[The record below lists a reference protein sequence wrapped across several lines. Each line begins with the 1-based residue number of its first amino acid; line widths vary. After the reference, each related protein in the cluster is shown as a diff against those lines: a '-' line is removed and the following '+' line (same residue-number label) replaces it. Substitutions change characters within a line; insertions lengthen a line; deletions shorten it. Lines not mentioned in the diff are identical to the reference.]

1 MLTGFSWPPTNIRF
15 SLTRDGGDHLV
26 DEAREVKS
34 KLHHSR
40 HVLIAFT
47 LKVTPVSKTGNSKVI
62 VIGKRRLFFCQK
74 KTQSFP
80 SDIQTKTGLV
90 NETLSPVFGKTSEIA
105 YNSSRDR
112 SLCKGLVA

>member
-40 HVLIAFT
+40 HVLVTFT

-62 VIGKRRLFFCQK
+62 VIGKRKSFFCEK
-74 KTQSFP
+74 ITRFS
-80 SDIQTKTGLV
+80 I
-90 NETLSPVFGKTSEIA
+90 
-105 YNSSRDR
+105 
-112 SLCKGLVA
+112 